1 MPESISS
8 IPAQDVTQLI
18 GFQLLTLSNRIG
30 LKAEKQSR
38 EQAGLSLPEYRV
50 LTLVCSQGEVSVSSV
65 CALLTIDKAWVSRTL
80 TKLMSK
86 ALVSVTNDLNDARR
100 TVYSPTPA
108 GLDKC
113 QRLIAL
119 ARQRQTELLEGFSA
133 NEKTQLAS
141 MIERM
146 RQNV

>member
-1 MPESISS
+1 
-8 IPAQDVTQLI
+8 
-18 GFQLLTLSNRIG
+18 
-30 LKAEKQSR
+30 
-38 EQAGLSLPEYRV
+38 
-50 LTLVCSQGEVSVSSV
+50 
-65 CALLTIDKAWVSRTL
+65 
-80 TKLMSK
+80 
-86 ALVSVTNDLNDARR
+86 
-100 TVYSPTPA
+100 VYSPTPE